1 MRKVTETL
9 FRHLALLQLL
19 PVYPKRI
26 SVAQLRDKLRVQNAD
41 FDVSTRTLQRD
52 LEKLSYTFLLSND
65 TEGRANYWF
74 WTDKSAL
81 IQIPTMGGDTA
92 LAFKLAAEHLR
103 AILPPSTLRLLQ
115 PYLKHADEV
124 LDKTKLGEWS
134 RKTRIIARGP
144 VLLAPRVAPEVQEAV
159 YAALLEDKQ
168 LEVDYRSKMHSA
180 PSKRVL
186 SPLGLVIRGGI
197 SYLIATAEPYR
208 DPRHYTL
215 HRMRAARLLD
225 TPANVIGDFD
235 LARYIEQEQG
245 FAYPVSAAAIKL
257 RALFT
262 ADAAQHLAESKLSND
277 QRITVKRDGR
287 KLVEATVADTAELRW
302 WLLGF
307 GGQVEVL
314 SPKGLRDEFVQS
326 AENLRAIY
334 LTRGGG
340 GGEGGRGVRG
350 VGVKIGFFPNS

>member
-9 FRHLALLQLL
+9 MRHLALLQLL

-26 SVAQLRDKLRVQNAD
+26 SVAQLRDKLRAQNPD

-52 LEKLSYTFLLSND
+52 LEKLSYTFSLSND

-81 IQIPTMGGDTA
+81 IQIPTMSGDTA
-92 LAFKLAAEHLR
+92 LAFKLAAEHLS
-103 AILPPSTLRLLQ
+103 AILPPATLRLLQ

-144 VLLAPRVAPEVQEAV
+144 VLLAPKVAPDVQEVV

-168 LEVDYRSKMHSA
+168 IEADYRSKSHSA
-180 PSKRVL
+180 SSRRVL
-186 SPLGLVIRGGI
+186 SPLGLVLRGGI
-197 SYLIATAEPYR
+197 IYLIATAQGYR

-215 HRMRAARLLD
+215 HRMRDARLLD
-225 TPANVIGDFD
+225 EPANIIGGFD

-245 FAYPVSAAAIKL
+245 FAYPVSAQTLKL
-257 RALFT
+257 RALFS
-262 ADAAQHLAESKLSND
+262 AGAALHLAESKLSGD
-277 QRITVKRDGR
+277 QRITAKRDGR
-287 KLVEATVADTAELRW
+287 MLVEATVADTAELRW

-307 GGQVEVL
+307 GEQVEVL
-314 SPKGLRDEFVQS
+314 GPKGLREEFVES
-326 AENLRAIY
+326 AESLRSIY
-334 LTRGGG
+334 LTRGGSVASG
-340 GGEGGRGVRG
+340 GGV
-350 VGVKIGFFPNS
+350 

>member
-26 SVAQLRDKLRVQNAD
+26 SIAQLRGKLRAQNAD

-52 LEKLSYTFLLSND
+52 LEKLSDIFLLSND

-92 LAFKLAAEHLR
+92 LAFKLAASHLR
-103 AILPPSTLRLLQ
+103 ALLPPVTLRLLQ

-124 LDKTKLGEWS
+124 LGKTKLGEWS
-134 RKTRIIARGP
+134 RKTRIIDRGP
-144 VLLAPRVAPEVQEAV
+144 TLIAPEIKPDVQEVV

-168 LEVDYRSKMHSA
+168 FEARYQSKGQSA
-180 PSKRVL
+180 ASRRVL
-186 SPLGLVIRGGI
+186 SPHGLVMRAGI
-197 SYLIATAEPYR
+197 VYLIATAHGYH

-215 HRMRAARLLD
+215 HRMRDARLLD
-225 TPANVIGDFD
+225 APADSIDDFD
-235 LARYIEQEQG
+235 LARYIEKEQG
-245 FAYPVSAAAIKL
+245 FAYPVSNKTLKL
-257 RALFT
+257 RALFS
-262 ADAAQHLAESKLSND
+262 AAAAQHLTESKLSDD
-277 QRITVKRDGR
+277 QRITAKRDGR
-287 KLVEATVADTAELRW
+287 MLVEATVADTAELRW

-307 GGQVEVL
+307 GEQVEVVG
-314 SPKGLRDEFVQS
+314 PKGLRAEFVQS
-326 AENLRAIY
+326 AENLRSIY
-334 LTRGGG
+334 LTRAGGG
-340 GGEGGRGVRG
+340 
-350 VGVKIGFFPNS
+350 